1 MSCLFNSY
9 DPYFKQPFGA
19 VRAGQTVHLTLCI
32 PEELGYVD
40 PHLVLQ
46 KEGKYDVPVHY
57 RMKFDGQT
65 PHQNHFSVDV
75 VLGDPGLYFYY
86 FDLYTDFRRIVRGAD
101 NCGVVSWQEGES
113 WQITVYEPD
122 FQTPECIKGKV
133 FYQIFPDRF
142 CEGIENKPMP
152 FPDRLYQADKHAE
165 PFWQPNETGG
175 HLNEDY
181 FGGDLEGIRIKLP
194 YLREMGVDYL
204 YLNPIFEAHSNHR
217 YNTADYCAIDPMLG
231 TEADFR
237 QLCQRAKALGLR
249 VILDGVFNHTGSQSR
264 YFNADGF
271 YPDTGAAQSQT
282 SPYFD
287 WFSFH
292 PWPTDY
298 DAWWGIKTLPAV
310 REDCPSYR
318 NFIIHDENAV
328 ARRWLRAGASGWRL
342 DVADELPDDVLRGM
356 RSAAKETDPDSVLL
370 GEVWEDAVTKVSYGE
385 RRQYTLGD
393 ALDSVMNYPLRD
405 GLVTFLTGRST
416 ARALADLLLSQ
427 RLNYPRPLYYALM
440 NLTASHDVARTRSA
454 LALDF
459 DPRSRTRAELAALE
473 ITDAMAARG
482 AQLQVLAAAVQFWLP
497 GIPSI
502 YYGDETGM
510 QGLCDPFNRAPLQMC
525 DTQMLQW
532 YAQLTALRHAHPALT
547 RGEVAVFAPAGDVL
561 CVLRVIADGR
571 DAFGEEAEDEALLLT
586 VNRAAHPV
594 RCHVELTC
602 PGAGLCEETRLAFVR
617 SEYDCAADCTD
628 DTHIAIHDGVG
639 AFDLP
644 PHAAKIYRL
653 ENRHGTETGS

>member
-19 VRAGQTVHLTLCI
+19 VRAGQSVHLTLCI

-217 YNTADYCAIDPMLG
+217 YNTADYLNVDPLLG
-231 TEADFR
+231 TNEEFEVLCREA
-237 QLCQRAKALGLR
+237 AKYGIGI
-249 VILDGVFNHTGSQSR
+249 VLDGVFSHTGS
-264 YFNADGF
+264 
-271 YPDTGAAQSQT
+271 
-282 SPYFD
+282 
-287 WFSFH
+287 
-292 PWPTDY
+292 
-298 DAWWGIKTLPAV
+298 
-310 REDCPSYR
+310 
-318 NFIIHDENAV
+318 
-328 ARRWLRAGASGWRL
+328 AG
-342 DVADELPDDVLRGM
+342 
-356 RSAAKETDPDSVLL
+356 T
-370 GEVWEDAVTKVSYGE
+370 
-385 RRQYTLGD
+385 
-393 ALDSVMNYPLRD
+393 
-405 GLVTFLTGRST
+405 ST
-416 ARALADLLLSQ
+416 ARAATA
-427 RLNYPRPLYYALM
+427 RAA
-440 NLTASHDVARTRSA
+440 LTATPTPPTAAGTTLTPSTRAAIAAGGASRPCRRSMRRPPPLWSSSPARAASSTHGCVGVLPVSGWMWPTSCRTNLLRRSA
-454 LALDF
+454 
-459 DPRSRTRAELAALE
+459 P
-473 ITDAMAARG
+473 
-482 AQLQVLAAAVQFWLP
+482 
-497 GIPSI
+497 PSS
-502 YYGDETGM
+502 G
-510 QGLCDPFNRAPLQMC
+510 
-525 DTQMLQW
+525 
-532 YAQLTALRHAHPALT
+532 
-547 RGEVAVFAPAGDVL
+547 
-561 CVLRVIADGR
+561 
-571 DAFGEEAEDEALLLT
+571 
-586 VNRAAHPV
+586 
-594 RCHVELTC
+594 
-602 PGAGLCEETRLAFVR
+602 
-617 SEYDCAADCTD
+617 
-628 DTHIAIHDGVG
+628 
-639 AFDLP
+639 
-644 PHAAKIYRL
+644 
-653 ENRHGTETGS
+653 